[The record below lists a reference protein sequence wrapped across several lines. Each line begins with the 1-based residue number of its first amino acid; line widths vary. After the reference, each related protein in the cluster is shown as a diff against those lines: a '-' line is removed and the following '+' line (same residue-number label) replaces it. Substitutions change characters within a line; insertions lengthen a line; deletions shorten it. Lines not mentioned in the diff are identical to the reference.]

1 MHFRTLLALGTA
13 SLVIASVMDPAP
25 ARAADSTKEVCL
37 SSADLGQ
44 SLRDDG
50 KFSLARDQFA
60 TCARD
65 VCPKL
70 VHDQCAEWLHQL
82 DESMPTVV
90 FHAKDDHGADVT
102 TARVLEDGK
111 LVAATIDGKPMPVDP
126 GSHDFRFER
135 DDPRQATTVHAG
147 LRAGEKNRDVTA
159 AFAAVEGAAPSSPE
173 GLGGP
178 ASPAAP
184 ETPASSSTFWSGRNV
199 TSLALLVGGATGVGL
214 GVVFGLQS
222 QNDKSEAATLRTTVG
237 TTGCPMPSVSPTCQQ
252 LSNKVDAQNSAALIS
267 DVLYVAGGVLAAGA
281 LTTWLLWPK
290 SADEP
295 HAGTAWVAPILG
307 PTSAGVGAG
316 GSF

>member
-13 SLVIASVMDPAP
+13 SLVISSVAAAP
-25 ARAADSTKEVCL
+25 ALAADSTKEVCL

-50 KFSLARDQFA
+50 KYSLARDQFA

-70 VHDQCAEWLHQL
+70 VHDQCAEWLRQL

-90 FHAKDDHGADVT
+90 FGVKDDHGVDVT
-102 TARVLEDGK
+102 AARVLVDGK
-111 LVAATIDGKPMPVDP
+111 LVAGTIDGKPVSLDP

-135 DDPRQATTVHAG
+135 DDPSQATTVHVV
-147 LRAGEKNRDVTA
+147 LRTGEKNRDVA
-159 AFAAVEGAAPSSPE
+159 AVFAATEGTTPPSTESPA
-173 GLGGP
+173 GP

-184 ETPASSSTFWSGRNV
+184 ESPGRASTFWNGRNV
-199 TSLALLVGGATGVGL
+199 TSLALLVGGAAGVGL
-214 GVVFGLQS
+214 GVVFALQS
-222 QNDKSEAATLRTTVG
+222 QNDKTHAATLRATVG
-237 TTGCPMPSVSPTCQQ
+237 TMGCPTPSVSTTCQQ
-252 LSNKVDAQNSAALIS
+252 LSDKVDAQNSAALIS

-290 SADEP
+290 SAQEP
-295 HAGTAWVAPILG
+295 RASTAWVAPVFG
-307 PTSAGVGAG
+307 PTSAGLRAG